1 MLHVGYSGIMPR
13 EAPHYSGFETSMAEI
28 GYQQG
33 STTPVTIYQR

>member
-1 MLHVGYSGIMPR
+1 MLRVGYSGILPR
-13 EAPHYSGFETSMAEI
+13 EAPHYAAFETRMAEI